1 MKIKKISVG
10 KYSFT
15 NSNGVTG
22 EISLASQAKWH
33 VYDSDGNHI
42 HLTKKKRFAV
52 EYASGLT
59 SSNKSTKNGVKCWK
73 CDAIT
78 EIDPSLDDTFGR
90 QTVTCVCG
98 VLIGASRRFVATSKS
113 SPTK

>member
-42 HLTKKKRFAV
+42 HLTR
-52 EYASGLT
+52 
-59 SSNKSTKNGVKCWK
+59 KNG
-73 CDAIT
+73 
-78 EIDPSLDDTFGR
+78 L
-90 QTVTCVCG
+90 
-98 VLIGASRRFVATSKS
+98 LS
-113 SPTK
+113 SMRVV